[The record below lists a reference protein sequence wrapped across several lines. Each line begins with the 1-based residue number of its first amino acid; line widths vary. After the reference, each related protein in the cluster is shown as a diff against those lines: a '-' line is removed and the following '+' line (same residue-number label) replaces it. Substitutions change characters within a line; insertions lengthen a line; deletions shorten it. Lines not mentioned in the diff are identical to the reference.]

1 MSFGYNRINYGI
13 HSICP
18 FRISDGLPYGILK
31 VLGGGTMTLSSEFE
45 ELFGGSNKFAWAV
58 EAKTISSEWTATVKS
73 MPDFM
78 FELFLGATVAQTA
91 ASATGTVGDFKNVLD
106 SASAP
111 VLHATTGIASVQTK
125 SGSEQDLKDGLYMI
139 KAVSP
144 TTVDVYALTDIEFK
158 KLGAT
163 NELSY
168 IDEALKINATPLT
181 ITTLGA
187 LTEIVGLGVEM
198 VGGSG
203 TIGMTTGDTAR
214 FSVSSAHSGLSEI
227 SIGSSST
234 QFPEHRQL
242 CLGQKRANG
251 DTFEMEL
258 FRVVGS
264 GMPIPF
270 EEQTFAIPELAMKLV
285 QDPCE
290 DKVAVIR
297 AKRGVGGVC

>member
-78 FELFLGATVAQTA
+78 FELFLGASVQTVA
-91 ASATGTVGDFKNVLD
+91 ASATGTVGDLANVLN
-106 SASAP
+106 SSVVAA
-111 VLHATTGIASVQTK
+111 TGIASVAAK
-125 SGSEQDLKDGLYMI
+125 AGSESDLKDGIYII
-139 KAVSP
+139 KAVSA
-144 TTVDVYALTDIEFK
+144 TTVDIYALTDIEFK
-158 KLGAT
+158 KLGS
-163 NELSY
+163 NELSF
-168 IDEALKINATPLT
+168 IDESLKINAAPLT
-181 ITTLGA
+181 IVQSATV
-187 LTEIVGLGVEM
+187 EIPSLGVELT
-198 VGGSG
+198 GGAG
-203 TIGMTTGDTAR
+203 TIAMTIGDTAR
-214 FSVSSAHSGLSEI
+214 FSVRSAHGGLSTI
-227 SIGSSST
+227 SIGGGAT
-234 QFPEHRQL
+234 IFPEHRQL

-270 EEQTFAIPELAMKLV
+270 EEQTFAIPELSMKLV

-297 AKRGVGGVC
+297 AKRGAGGC

>member
-31 VLGGGTMTLSSEFE
+31 VIGGGTMTLASEFE

-78 FELFLGATVAQTA
+78 FELFLGATVDTTA
-91 ASATGTVGDFKNVLD
+91 ASATGTVGDAANILG
-106 SASAP
+106 ASVIEPLA
-111 VLHATTGIASVQTK
+111 GIATVTAAAAL
-125 SGSEQDLKDGLYMI
+125 EIDLKDGVYI
-139 KAVSP
+139 IHAVTA
-144 TTVDVYALTDIEFK
+144 TTVDIYALTDIEFK
-158 KLGAT
+158 KIGA
-163 NELSY
+163 NNDLAY
-168 IDEALKINATPLT
+168 LDEALKINDTPLA
-181 ITTLGA
+181 IAMGA
-187 LTEIVGLGVEM
+187 ATEIVGLGVELT
-198 VGGSG
+198 GGSG
-203 TIGMTTGDTAR
+203 TIGMTVDDTAR
-214 FSVSSAHSGLSEI
+214 FHVNSAHGGVSEI

-234 QFPEHRQL
+234 TFPEHRQL

-251 DTFEMEL
+251 DVFEMEL

-270 EEQTFAIPELAMKLV
+270 EEQTFSIPELSMKLV

-297 AKRGVGGVC
+297 AKRGFGGAC

>member
-78 FELFLGATVAQTA
+78 FELFLGATAVETA
-91 ASATGTVGDFKNVLD
+91 ASSTGTVGDFANVLNE
-106 SASAP
+106 S
-111 VLHATTGIASVQTK
+111 VLDAVTGIDSVALKT
-125 SGSEQDLKDGLYMI
+125 SSEVDLKDGIYI
-139 KAVSP
+139 IRAKSA
-144 TTVDVYALTDIEFK
+144 TTVTVYALTDIEFK
-158 KLGAT
+158 KLGAA
-163 NELSY
+163 NELSFL
-168 IDEALKINATPLT
+168 DEDLIVLDDLT
-181 ITTLGA
+181 ISTGVA
-187 LTEIVGLGVEM
+187 TEIVGLGVEM
-198 VGGSG
+198 TGGSG
-203 TIGMTTGDTAR
+203 TIALTVGDTAR
-214 FSVSSAHSGLSEI
+214 FSVRSAHNGLSEI
-227 SIGSSST
+227 SIGSAST
-234 QFPEHRQL
+234 IFPEHKQL

-285 QDPCE
+285 QDSVE

-297 AKRGVGGVC
+297 AKRGV

>member
-78 FELFLGATVAQTA
+78 FELFLGASVQTTA
-91 ASATGTVGDFKNVLD
+91 ASATGTVGDLANVLN
-106 SASAP
+106 SSVVAA
-111 VLHATTGIASVQTK
+111 TGIASVAAK
-125 SGSEQDLKDGLYMI
+125 AGSESDLKDGIYII
-139 KAVSP
+139 KAVSA
-144 TTVDVYALTDIEFK
+144 TTVDIYALTDIEFK
-158 KLGAT
+158 KLGS

-168 IDEALKINATPLT
+168 IDESLKINAAPLT
-181 ITTLGA
+181 IVQSA
-187 LTEIVGLGVEM
+187 VVEIPSLGVELT
-198 VGGSG
+198 GGAG
-203 TIGMTTGDTAR
+203 VIGMTVGDTAR
-214 FSVSSAHSGLSEI
+214 FSVRSAHNGISTI
-227 SIGSSST
+227 SIGGGST
-234 QFPEHRQL
+234 IFPEHRQL

-270 EEQTFAIPELAMKLV
+270 EEQTFAIPELSMKLV

-297 AKRGVGGVC
+297 AKRGAGGC

>member
-58 EAKTISSEWTATVKS
+58 EAKTISSEWTATVKT

-78 FELFLGATVAQTA
+78 FELFLGASVSTVA
-91 ASATGTVGDFKNVLD
+91 ASATGTVGDLANVKG
-106 SASAP
+106 STVMGA
-111 VLHATTGIASVQTK
+111 VGVASVAAK
-125 SGSEQDLKDGLYMI
+125 AGAEANLKDGIYI
-139 KAVSP
+139 VKAVTA

-158 KLGAT
+158 KLGST
-163 NELSY
+163 SLEYVNES
-168 IDEALKINATPLT
+168 LKITETPLT
-181 ITTLGA
+181 VAMGA
-187 LTEIVGLGVEM
+187 AVEIPGLGVELT
-198 VGGSG
+198 GGAS
-203 TIGMTTGDTAR
+203 TIAMEVGDTAR
-214 FSVSSAHSGLSEI
+214 FSVRSAHAGVSVI
-227 SIGSSST
+227 DIGSSST
-234 QFPEHRQL
+234 IFPEHRQL

-258 FRVVGS
+258 YKVVGS

-270 EEQTFAIPELAMKLV
+270 EEQTFAIPELSMKLV
-285 QDPCE
+285 QDSAS
-290 DKVAVIR
+290 DKVATIR
-297 AKRGVGGVC
+297 AKRGV